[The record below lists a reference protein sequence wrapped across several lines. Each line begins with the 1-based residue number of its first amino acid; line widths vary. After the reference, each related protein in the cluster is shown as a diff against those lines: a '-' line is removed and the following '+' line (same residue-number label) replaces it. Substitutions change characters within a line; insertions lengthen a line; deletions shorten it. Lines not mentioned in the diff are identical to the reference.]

1 MHIVSQMYILV
12 IMILNFNSKNKT
24 KTLPTPKQLNVK
36 NTATN
41 INLRQYCFKSSYL
54 INNISSN

>member
-1 MHIVSQMYILV
+1 
-12 IMILNFNSKNKT
+12 MILNFNSKNKT

-36 NTATN
+36 NKTTN